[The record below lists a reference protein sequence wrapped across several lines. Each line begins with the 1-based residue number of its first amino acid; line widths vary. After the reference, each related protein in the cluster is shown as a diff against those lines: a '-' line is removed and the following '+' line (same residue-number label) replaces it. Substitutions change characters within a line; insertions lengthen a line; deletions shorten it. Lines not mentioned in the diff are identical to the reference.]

1 MYEYHYQ
8 LDRSSKKFICPSCGK
23 KRFVRYKDVV
33 ENCYLPMQY
42 GRCDRQDRCGYHL
55 NPYSDGYNKPDWN
68 KSIPVDVSIKSK
80 EVRLPSFI
88 ERRIALESMKKY
100 DKNRLLTFLTSL
112 LGAETTYMLAKKY
125 EIGTSRHWEGA
136 TVFWQKDIRGRYRTG
151 KVMLYDPLNGK
162 RVKKPFPHINW
173 VHSLLGIE
181 GFNLRQCFFGEH
193 LLESERDKAVAL
205 VESEKTA
212 VIAAAYYPEF
222 IWLATGGVN
231 GCRWYQEEVS
241 QVLKG
246 RNIVLFPDLSASG
259 KVFQE
264 WKQKAELMKSFLPG
278 SSIIVSDLLERRA
291 SSSMKEK
298 GADLADF
305 LIRYDVKQM
314 RTDVAAHT
322 EHLAN
327 PVEVCPIAAQ
337 TTQSPF
343 KSLKIAKDLFSDTG
357 AEVAYAPGVFKQRF
371 SPYH

>member
-1 MYEYHYQ
+1 M
-8 LDRSSKKFICPSCGK
+8 
-23 KRFVRYKDVV
+23 RYKDVA
-33 ENCYLPMQY
+33 ENCYLPVQY
-42 GRCDRQDRCGYHL
+42 GCCDRKDSCAYHL
-55 NPYSDGYNKPDWN
+55 NPYADGYNKPDWN
-68 KSIPVDVSIKSK
+68 KPIPVDVSIKSK
-80 EVRLPSFI
+80 EVRRPSFI
-88 ERRIALESMKKY
+88 DGRIALESMKKY
-100 DKNRLLTFLTSL
+100 DKNKLLIFLNSL

-136 TVFWQKDIRGRYRTG
+136 SVFWQKDIQGRYRTG
-151 KVMLYDPLNGK
+151 KIMLYEPLSGK

-193 LLESERDKAVAL
+193 LLASDPEKTVAL

-231 GCRWYQEEVS
+231 GCRWYQEAVS

-246 RNIVLFPDLSASG
+246 RNIVLFPDLSKSG

-278 SSIIVSDLLERRA
+278 SSIVVSDLLERKA
-291 SSSMKEK
+291 SALMKEE

-305 LIRYDVKQM
+305 LLNFELNQFNSIAEQDQETPNQKFDTIPPVKK
-314 RTDVAAHT
+314 RSI
-322 EHLAN
+322 EEN
-327 PVEVCPIAAQ
+327 G
-337 TTQSPF
+337 
-343 KSLKIAKDLFSDTG
+343 IAKTESSTLELFSGTK
-357 AEVAYAPGVFKQRF
+357 EKPKYLPGVFLQRF
-371 SPYH
+371 SPFH